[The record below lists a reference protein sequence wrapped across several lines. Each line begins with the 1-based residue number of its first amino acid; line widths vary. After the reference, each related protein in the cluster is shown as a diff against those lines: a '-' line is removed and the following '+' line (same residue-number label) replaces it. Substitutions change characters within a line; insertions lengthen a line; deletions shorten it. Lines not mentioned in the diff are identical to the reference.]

1 MAYRV
6 LVMPSAHL
14 DLEESFSFIEADSPE
29 RARRWLSG
37 VWECIFSLA
46 DMPGRFAIIDEAEE
60 LGGVIRDVVY
70 HSHRDVYRVVET
82 ESRLR
87 SYGFGMARG
96 PVSRTRTY
104 PDLALPFRS
113 S

>member
-70 HSHRDVYRVVET
+70 HSHRVVYRVVET
-82 ESRLR
+82 EKSVEILRVWHGARARL
-87 SYGFGMARG
+87 SHTDI
-96 PVSRTRTY
+96 S
-104 PDLALPFRS
+104 
-113 S
+113 